1 MYTPEQIKELSLD
14 DVNKELY
21 LVRRMELSDQSV
33 TDFSDEETD
42 IVKKY
47 IQRLKIRKML
57 AKIEYGNWKM
67 AL

>member
-21 LVRRMELSDQSV
+21 LIRRMELSDQSV

-42 IVKKY
+42 IIKKY

>member
-1 MYTPEQIKELSLD
+1 MYTKEQIKELSLD
-14 DVNKELY
+14 DVKN
-21 LVRRMELSDQSV
+21 ELSIIKRMGLWDQSV

-42 IVKKY
+42 IIKKY
-47 IQRLKIRKML
+47 IRRLKIRKML